1 MSDANSN
8 ENLLRE
14 VDSLVANEFVVE
26 LDGEALEGIFGV
38 QGLVGFNTESA
49 QGSFVVSKMVQRDP
63 NNAINRWVRE
73 TTAPNAN
80 RPTRTVTVVAVDDG
94 VETRRWTAKDAWI
107 SKIAYSDF
115 NAGSGELVEEYI
127 TIHYSAIEES
137 WPLLG

>member
-8 ENLLRE
+8 ENQLKQ

-38 QGLVGFNTESA
+38 QGLVSFNTAAAE
-49 QGSFVVSKMVQRDP
+49 GTFVISKMVQRDP
-63 NNAINRWVRE
+63 NNPINRWVRE
-73 TTAPNAN
+73 TTNAT

-94 VETRRWTAKDAWI
+94 VETRRWAAKDAWI
-107 SKIAYSDF
+107 SRIAYSDF

-127 TIHYSAIEES
+127 TIQYSAIEES
-137 WPLLG
+137 WPLLSE